1 MRASV
6 AGADAAAMVRRNLVH
21 VALIA
26 AVVSFIGIGFWYS
39 STQPSRMERIVACVD
54 KLGYPAYSYHDDGVE
69 QLTGQDPDIMVLFG
83 GTYQARPPASHVIVH
98 IPGGKYED
106 MTVPDN
112 GDSPQIADRG
122 NPTKAAERA
131 AVVGCAT

>member
-6 AGADAAAMVRRNLVH
+6 AGADAAAMVRRNLAH
-21 VALIA
+21 GALIA

-69 QLTGQDPDIMVLFG
+69 QLTGQDPDIDGPVRRDLPS
-83 GTYQARPPASHVIVH
+83 AAACESRDRPYPRRQV
-98 IPGGKYED
+98 
-106 MTVPDN
+106 
-112 GDSPQIADRG
+112 
-122 NPTKAAERA
+122 
-131 AVVGCAT
+131 